1 MSRKIKRIV
10 ALLGVII
17 LVGLYLA
24 TLILAFVDPTEAKNW
39 LKAARRMHCHH
50 PSILLRLS
58 AHLPEPEEVAPGPFF
73 SSSTVS
79 KR

>member
-39 LKAARRMHCHH
+39 LKAVVVCTVIIPIFFYAY
-50 PSILLRLS
+50 LLIYRNL
-58 AHLPEPEEVAPGPFF
+58 
-73 SSSTVS
+73 
-79 KR
+79 KK

>member
-1 MSRKIKRIV
+1 MSRKIKRKV

-39 LKAARRMHCHH
+39 RKAAVVCTIII
-50 PSILLRLS
+50 PVFFYAYLLIYRNL
-58 AHLPEPEEVAPGPFF
+58 
-73 SSSTVS
+73 
-79 KR
+79 KK

>member
-39 LKAARRMHCHH
+39 LKAAVVCTVII
-50 PSILLRLS
+50 PVFFYAYLLIYRNL
-58 AHLPEPEEVAPGPFF
+58 
-73 SSSTVS
+73 
-79 KR
+79 KK

>member
-24 TLILAFVDPTEAKNW
+24 TLILAFVDPTEGKNW
-39 LKAARRMHCHH
+39 LKAAVVCTIII
-50 PSILLRLS
+50 PVFFYAYLLIYRNL
-58 AHLPEPEEVAPGPFF
+58 
-73 SSSTVS
+73 
-79 KR
+79 KK